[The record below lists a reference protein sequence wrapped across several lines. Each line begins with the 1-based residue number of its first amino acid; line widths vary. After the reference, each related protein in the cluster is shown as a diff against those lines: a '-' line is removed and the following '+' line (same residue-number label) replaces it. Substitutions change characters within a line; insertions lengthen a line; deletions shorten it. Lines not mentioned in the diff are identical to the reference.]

1 MRPTLPRA
9 ACALSLALLTT
20 APLHATV
27 LTFDN
32 GNTTTPTLCTADVG
46 GTGPLTACS
55 AGSSLSQSYG
65 DQAGRIDVR
74 YAMPRVATPRSLLWW
89 STGYDDLFGVLW
101 AIGDDSNSAARIDL
115 VPLAAGEGVRL
126 NGFDLGAFANATV
139 PTTVEVR
146 DLLTD
151 ALLWT
156 FSGDIGDLP
165 ANQHE
170 SFAPDVFSANGLR
183 LLWRDSAF
191 NVGLDNLDFSL
202 ERAVVNDVPEPAGAV
217 WWVAAA
223 ALAATWRRRRMP

>member
-1 MRPTLPRA
+1 MRPTPSRA
-9 ACALSLALLTT
+9 TCALSLALLFTT
-20 APLHATV
+20 PVHATV

-32 GNTTTPTLCTADVG
+32 GNTTTPTLCTADIG

-55 AGSSLSQSYG
+55 AGSSFSQSYG

-101 AIGDDSNSAARIDL
+101 AVGSDNDSAARIDL

-126 NGFDLGAFANATV
+126 NGFDLGAFANGTV

-165 ANQHE
+165 LNQHE
-170 SFAPDVFSANGLR
+170 SFAPNVFSANGLR
-183 LLWRDSAF
+183 LQWRDSAL

-202 ERAVVNDVPEPAGAV
+202 ERAVVNGVPEPDGAL

-223 ALAATWRRRRMP
+223 AFAARWRQRRKP